1 MNYNEIGGKTLLLAL
16 YDFDRFSKHDMLGQ
30 IHVPL
35 SSVDFG
41 QVHLEWRDLEPSK
54 DDKDR
59 AWTELI
65 SKLMSLLIIVC
76 VFSKTLDKN
85 MDVTASVLARSTI

>member
-1 MNYNEIGGKTLLLAL
+1 MVFDKKFNLSCPNSVNYNEIGGKTLLLAL

-59 AWTELI
+59 AT
-65 SKLMSLLIIVC
+65 
-76 VFSKTLDKN
+76 T
-85 MDVTASVLARSTI
+85 